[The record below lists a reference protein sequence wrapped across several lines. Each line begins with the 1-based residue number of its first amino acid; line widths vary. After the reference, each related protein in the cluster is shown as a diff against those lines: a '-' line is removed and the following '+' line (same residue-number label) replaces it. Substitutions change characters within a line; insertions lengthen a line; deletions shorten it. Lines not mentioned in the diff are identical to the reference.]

1 MLSEKKLIKLL
12 KENPE
17 TAFVE
22 LYNKYS
28 PVLFGICLR
37 YAKERAE
44 AEDILQESFIKI
56 YKNIGSFKNE
66 GSLEGWLKRIVVN
79 ININYYRKKIK
90 QNTVSSD
97 DDGFFY
103 EEIIKENIFSEL
115 TSKELLDLIQRLPEG
130 YKTVFNLYVIE
141 GYKHNEIAEM
151 LNITESTSKTQL
163 MIAKKTLQQFV
174 FKLYPKIAK
183 TYIESEGNKTLIFD
197 F

>member
-1 MLSEKKLIKLL
+1 MLNENHLLELL
-12 KENPE
+12 KNNSES
-17 TAFVE
+17 AFVE

-37 YAKERAE
+37 YAKERTE

-79 ININYYRKKIK
+79 MSINYYRKKIK
-90 QNTVSSD
+90 ENTVSTD
-97 DDGFFY
+97 DEIKY
-103 EEIIKENIFSEL
+103 EKAVSENVFSEL
-115 TSKELLDLIQRLPEG
+115 TNKELLNLIQLLPEG
-130 YKTVFNLYVIE
+130 YRMVFNMYAIE
-141 GYKHNEIAEM
+141 GFKHNEIAEM
-151 LNITESTSKTQL
+151 LGFTESTSKTQL
-163 MIAKKTLQQFV
+163 MKAKKMLQRYV

-183 TYIESEGNKTLIFD
+183 EYIESDKDKKLIFD

>member
-1 MLSEKKLIKLL
+1 MELL
-12 KENPE
+12 KNNSES
-17 TAFVE
+17 AFVE

-37 YAKERAE
+37 YAKERTE

-79 ININYYRKKIK
+79 MSINYYRKKIK
-90 QNTVSSD
+90 ENTVSTD
-97 DDGFFY
+97 DEIKY
-103 EEIIKENIFSEL
+103 EKAVSENVFSEL
-115 TSKELLDLIQRLPEG
+115 TNKELLNLIQLLPEG
-130 YKTVFNLYVIE
+130 YRMVFNMYAIE
-141 GYKHNEIAEM
+141 GFKHNEIAEM
-151 LNITESTSKTQL
+151 LGFTESTSKTQL
-163 MIAKKTLQQFV
+163 MKAKKMLQRYV

-183 TYIESEGNKTLIFD
+183 EYIESDKDKKLIFD